1 MANFNQVIPT
11 SLIYTDF
18 SNNNNKRCRM
28 DIQIRLDDAGVVE
41 AVSGGEE
48 MNMEL
53 SMGLAVECL
62 ELNSNCAYLV
72 SLVDG
77 KLQAKPA

>member
-1 MANFNQVIPT
+1 
-11 SLIYTDF
+11 
-18 SNNNNKRCRM
+18 M
-28 DIQIRLDDAGVVE
+28 DIQIRLDDAGAVE
-41 AVSGGEE
+41 TVSGGEE

-62 ELNSNCAYLV
+62 ELNSNSAYLV
-72 SLVDG
+72 CLVDG